1 MTSVQG
7 GIILDEEMTGRRRE
21 PAGFLESGRGYRQP
35 PGNSSSKGSLD
46 RQVPGRALPRLQFQ

>member
-35 PGNSSSKGSLD
+35 PGNSSSKGS
-46 RQVPGRALPRLQFQ
+46 